1 MNHPSPP
8 SASRAEYTAYELA
21 DLIADYTPEEIYGP
35 DPTTIDS
42 EEPPSTDD
50 TPWSDL
56 PWHDTPPPTEH
67 QVSQQ
72 RRVPRVP
79 PDIPGIGDWQPLARG
94 GFATVWSARQLT
106 LDRPVAVKVDER
118 TLDSDV
124 ERRRFLGEAKA
135 AGNLSGH
142 PGIVTVHDAGFLPTA
157 VLTWS

>member
-94 GFATVWSARQLT
+94 GFATVWSAAT
-106 LDRPVAVKVDER
+106 
-118 TLDSDV
+118 
-124 ERRRFLGEAKA
+124 
-135 AGNLSGH
+135 
-142 PGIVTVHDAGFLPTA
+142 DAGSAGCGQGGRQDLGHRG
-157 VLTWS
+157 